1 MHAMQNTTT
10 SNGVALSDLKLLLA
24 IASTGN
30 LGGAAKQLGVDHSS
44 AFKKLG
50 ALERRIGA
58 RLFDRSRNGYRP
70 TPAGEAAIEA
80 AKRIS
85 DELLTLERRVLGE
98 DTRLSG
104 VVRVTTTDTLLH
116 VVFPMIAEFR
126 AIEPGIVVEI
136 SVANAIYD
144 LSRRDAD
151 IAIRPS
157 AVVSE
162 QLVARRVG
170 TVASAV
176 YARADAAWAGEFK
189 SASDQAWVAPDA
201 SLSHASS
208 ARWIAAHVP
217 LAQIVLR
224 ADSLI
229 ALMQA
234 AKSGIGATVLPCYL
248 GDSEPLL
255 TRVTPVLEDA
265 AVPLW
270 LITHPDL
277 RHVRRIAALTE
288 FLSQRLQREAARF
301 EGRPVA

>member
-1 MHAMQNTTT
+1 MQITTN
-10 SNGVALSDLKLLLA
+10 SGGVTLSELKLLLA
-24 IASTGN
+24 IASAGN

-50 ALERRIGA
+50 ALERRLGT
-58 RLFDRSRNGYRP
+58 RLFDRSRRGYRP
-70 TPAGEAAIEA
+70 TPAGEAAIETA
-80 AKRIS
+80 QRIS
-85 DELLTLERRVLGE
+85 DELLALERRVLGE
-98 DTRLSG
+98 DMRLSG
-104 VVRVTTTDTLLH
+104 TVRVTTTDTLLH
-116 VVFPMIAEFR
+116 VVLPMIAEFR
-126 AIEPGIVVEI
+126 AIEPGIVAEI

-157 AVVSE
+157 AVVSDL
-162 QLVARRVG
+162 LVARRVG
-170 TVASAV
+170 TVASAA
-176 YARADAAWAGEFK
+176 YASSDGVAGSNETGG
-189 SASDQAWVAPDA
+189 ASEQKWVAPDE

-208 ARWIAAHVP
+208 ARWITTNVP
-217 LAQIVLR
+217 QAQIVLR
-224 ADSLI
+224 ADSLM

-255 TRVTPVLEDA
+255 RRVTPPLEDA

-277 RHVRRIAALTE
+277 RHVRRIATLTD
-288 FLSQRLQREAARF
+288 FLSDRLRRESARL
-301 EGRPVA
+301 EGRLVV